1 MTRTDLGAKHV
12 RALGYVA
19 ASLAVLLALSVS
31 LTWFASGIADSSRWR
46 YTYALNALTSPI
58 ANQGL
63 SAATLPDLQAIAAE
77 LSERPGW
84 RAVVVVNPAGEIVA
98 AVPKTALGLTLP
110 LRGNPRPVLE
120 GTWIDVW
127 SGTESPLQDAPR
139 PVLEVWANGR
149 PTDFGRLLGL
159 SEGPDDYYVAGVG
172 VHSRDAAGQTALT
185 AWVWAVAAAPRFLG
199 LTADEWSPPLI
210 SLSLALYIL
219 GALTLA
225 LWVFA
230 DARRRAM
237 DAPWAWGALT
247 LVTTAVGWATYLI
260 TRSWQRPQCPNCGG
274 SLRPSFKTCPHC
286 GNQVKRA
293 CPSCGQGVE
302 HGWNFC
308 PHCSA
313 GLN

>member
-1 MTRTDLGAKHV
+1 MTRTDLGAKRL

-19 ASLAVLLALSVS
+19 TILAVLLALSVS
-31 LTWFASGIADSSRWR
+31 LIWFASEIAGSQRW
-46 YTYALNALTSPI
+46 YSQDLNPLTSAI

-63 SAATLPDLQAIAAE
+63 SAAALPDIQAIAAE
-77 LSERPGW
+77 LNEQPGW
-84 RAVVVVNPAGEIVA
+84 RAVVVANPAGEIVA
-98 AVPKTALGLTLP
+98 AVPKTALGRRLP
-110 LRGNPRPVLE
+110 LRSDPWP
-120 GTWIDVW
+120 D
-127 SGTESPLQDAPR
+127 SPER
-139 PVLEVWANGR
+139 PVLEVSAYGR
-149 PTDFGRLLGL
+149 PTNLGRLLGL
-159 SEGPDDYYVAGVG
+159 SEEPDDDLLTQVG
-172 VHSRDAAGQTALT
+172 VHSQDAAGQVAPI
-185 AWVWAVAAAPRFLG
+185 AWVWALVAKAKFLG
-199 LTADEWSPPLI
+199 LTSEEWSSTLI

-230 DARRRAM
+230 DARRRDM

-286 GNQVKRA
+286 GTQVKRA

>member
-1 MTRTDLGAKHV
+1 MSRTDLGAKHL

-31 LTWFASGIADSSRWR
+31 LTWFASKNVDSRWR
-46 YTYALNALTSPI
+46 YSDALNALTSAI
-58 ANQGL
+58 ANKGL
-63 SAATLPDLQAIAAE
+63 SAAALPDIQAIAAE
-77 LSERPGW
+77 LSQQPGW
-84 RAVVVVNPAGEIVA
+84 RAVVVANPAAEIVA
-98 AVPKTALGLTLP
+98 AVPKAALGRRLP
-110 LRGNPRPVLE
+110 LRPEP
-120 GTWIDVW
+120 WPD
-127 SGTESPLQDAPR
+127 SPER
-139 PVLEVWANGR
+139 PVLEVSAYGR
-149 PTDFGRLLGL
+149 PTDLGRLLGL
-159 SEGPDDYYVAGVG
+159 SEEPEDDLLTGVS
-172 VHSRDAAGQTALT
+172 VHSQDAAGQGAPI
-185 AWVWAVAAAPRFLG
+185 AWVWALTAKAKFLG
-199 LTADEWSPPLI
+199 LTADEWSSTLI

-219 GALTLA
+219 GTLTLA

-237 DAPWAWGALT
+237 DAPWGWGALT